1 MRNTLIIGLL
11 LCLPTVVLLALVS
24 LAVLIGTL
32 REARPGRCSD
42 LPMAEPDREKLRDAV
57 DPLSPAPAGRLSAYP
72 GQVLT
77 ALAHAGPRAQGDELL
92 GLRPVI
98 ADWCHREDEPALAQA
113 DRLDQDRAAGPGQDD
128 HVTGVDVASKDQ
140 ILHR

>member
-1 MRNTLIIGLL
+1 MRALVLPAALLTLL
-11 LCLPTVVLLALVS
+11 LP
-24 LAVLIGTL
+24 AVAVAAPI
-32 REARPGRCSD
+32 PCSD

-98 ADWCHREDEPALAQA
+98 ADWCDREDEPALAQA
-113 DRLDQDRAAGPGQDD
+113 DRLDQDCAAGPGQDD
-128 HVTGVDVASKDQ
+128 HITGINVARKDQ